1 MQISSGFIMII
12 FAIVTTVFLGVLL
25 YRVIRDKGF
34 NFVKKE
40 LFLML
45 VHETALLINGIIV
58 VTGGF
63 KSTNVEHTELGEV
76 ITTILL
82 WFVLLESQMWVLWD
96 LAFMYW
102 VSSNQLLALSNVI
115 AADDPEVFEKIHFK
129 VKMNSFRQ
137 IYFVSHIVIF
147 VLCLINSTLSVLYID
162 LGENKVEYLWIGSG
176 SSLFLVGL
184 TIIILL
190 IVSLKRIT

>member
-1 MQISSGFIMII
+1 MII

-63 KSTNVEHTELGEV
+63 KSENVEQTQLGKV

-82 WFVLLESQMWVLWD
+82 WFVLLES
-96 LAFMYW
+96 
-102 VSSNQLLALSNVI
+102 
-115 AADDPEVFEKIHFK
+115 
-129 VKMNSFRQ
+129 
-137 IYFVSHIVIF
+137 
-147 VLCLINSTLSVLYID
+147 
-162 LGENKVEYLWIGSG
+162 
-176 SSLFLVGL
+176 
-184 TIIILL
+184 
-190 IVSLKRIT
+190 